1 LTPFQSEMGG
11 FQIPTRGVLESEFEF
26 RASRMVLNSVHN
38 RKSRVGL
45 EFRFTVG
52 LGLGPF
58 YSTGSRSQVADG
70 RLIGSR
76 LQGAAA
82 GLRMYA
88 VNKNKQ
94 QICMRRNKRK
104 KNFKNKGRHHQE
116 QAKKRKAKESAV
128 NERKTFK
135 T

>member
-1 LTPFQSEMGG
+1 
-11 FQIPTRGVLESEFEF
+11 
-26 RASRMVLNSVHN
+26 MVLNSVHN

-94 QICMRRNKRK
+94 QICRILRTKEDITKSKQRRGKQKRVLLMRGKPSKRDC
-104 KNFKNKGRHHQE
+104 
-116 QAKKRKAKESAV
+116 
-128 NERKTFK
+128 
-135 T
+135 

>member
-1 LTPFQSEMGG
+1 
-11 FQIPTRGVLESEFEF
+11 
-26 RASRMVLNSVHN
+26 MVLNSVHN

-52 LGLGPF
+52 LGLGHF
-58 YSTGSRSQVADG
+58 LRYWQQVAG
-70 RLIGSR
+70 RRWQVDWQSR
-76 LQGAAA
+76 LQGVAA

-94 QICMRRNKRK
+94 QICMRTNKRK
-104 KNFKNKGRHHQE
+104 KKFKNKGRRHQE

-128 NERKTFK
+128 SERKTFK